1 MSERGWKILIWTISI
16 VVLAV
21 VAILFY
27 AIDHS
32 PYLGEG
38 VHRLPLFHAILN
50 GSTAVLLLIGLMLIR
65 KKNIRAHK
73 MVQITAFILSSIFL
87 VSYVIYH
94 SNVESTT
101 YGGEGAIKYVY
112 YFILLTHIVLAAV
125 VLPLILFTLLRG
137 LQSKYDKHKKLARWT
152 WPIWFYV
159 AVTGVFVYAMI
170 SPYY

>member
-1 MSERGWKILIWTISI
+1 MSERGWKILIWTVSI

-27 AIDHS
+27 AIDHQ

-50 GSTAVLLLIGLMLIR
+50 GSTAVLLLIGLILI
-65 KKNIRAHK
+65 KQNKVNAHK
-73 MVQITAFILSSIFL
+73 LIQISAFVLSSIFL
-87 VSYVIYH
+87 ISYVIYH

-101 YGGEGAIKYVY
+101 YGGEGAIRYLY
-112 YFILLTHIVLAAV
+112 YFILLTHIVLAAA

-137 LQSKYDKHKKLARWT
+137 LQSKYDKHKKLARYT

-159 AVTGVFVYAMI
+159 AITGVLVYAMI